1 MIRRKGLPRTRRSS
15 SAWALA
21 GGRSAPGLSSHSVTS
36 SPDEGSRYLYSDHG
50 GSRQVTGKSHPL
62 DPREDRL
69 PRLDAPVLRAKR
81 RSPGSQT
88 PRALRGLSR
97 AGTEANATTVR
108 SRPAPRT
115 AGAAPQGG
123 RRGRLGRSA
132 RSHGRAGPSPP
143 DWEASSRRRVVPTG
157 CRRISHRWRPGG
169 SHLGS
174 WAWQRNC
181 FPRGTVRLRS
191 PAVGELVGATVDQRG
206 AAAEPDGGVGLN
218 AEAFGDGS
226 GAGTAA
232 SSRMSCSAVRH
243 HHRTVI
249 TTASAGR

>member
-1 MIRRKGLPRTRRSS
+1 MIRGRDSREPGARPRRGP
-15 SAWALA
+15 LA

-69 PRLDAPVLRAKR
+69 PRLNAPVLRAKR

-97 AGTEANATTVR
+97 AGTKANATTVR
-108 SRPAPRT
+108 SRPAPRS
-115 AGAAPQGG
+115 AG
-123 RRGRLGRSA
+123 RRPRRQA
-132 RSHGRAGPSPP
+132 R
-143 DWEASSRRRVVPTG
+143 EASWRRRVVPTG

-181 FPRGTVRLRS
+181 FPRGTFRLRS
-191 PAVGELVGATVDQRG
+191 PAVGELVQATVDQRG
-206 AAAEPDGGVGLN
+206 AATDPDGGVGLN

-226 GAGTAA
+226 GAGTSA

>member
-1 MIRRKGLPRTRRSS
+1 MIRRKGPPRTGARPRRGP
-15 SAWALA
+15 LA

-50 GSRQVTGKSHPL
+50 GSRQVSGKSHPL
-62 DPREDRL
+62 DPRKDRL

-88 PRALRGLSR
+88 PRALRASAEQARKRTRPLFGPVQPR
-97 AGTEANATTVR
+97 EA
-108 SRPAPRT
+108 
-115 AGAAPQGG
+115 
-123 RRGRLGRSA
+123 LGRHPRRQAREA
-132 RSHGRAGPSPP
+132 RSVGPIAWTRRTHA
-143 DWEASSRRRVVPTG
+143 DGLEASSRRLVVPTE

-174 WAWQRNC
+174 WAWQRNS

-206 AAAEPDGGVGLN
+206 AATDPDGGVGPN

-226 GAGTAA
+226 GAGTSA